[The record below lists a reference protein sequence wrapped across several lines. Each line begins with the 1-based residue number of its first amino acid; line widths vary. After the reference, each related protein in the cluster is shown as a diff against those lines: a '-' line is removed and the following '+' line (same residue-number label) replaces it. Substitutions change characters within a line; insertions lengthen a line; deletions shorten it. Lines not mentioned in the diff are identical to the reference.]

1 MIAVVFLVKSHE
13 NVCQRRRVQI
23 ELKLEAYCQ
32 MWVEREGVELFS
44 YILYEVTG
52 GKGSTR
58 GEGGCEYDM
67 VFYDGYL
74 VR

>member
-1 MIAVVFLVKSHE
+1 MG
-13 NVCQRRRVQI
+13 
-23 ELKLEAYCQ
+23 
-32 MWVEREGVELFS
+32 REGVELFS
-44 YILYEVTG
+44 YILYDVTG
-52 GKGSTR
+52 DKGSTR